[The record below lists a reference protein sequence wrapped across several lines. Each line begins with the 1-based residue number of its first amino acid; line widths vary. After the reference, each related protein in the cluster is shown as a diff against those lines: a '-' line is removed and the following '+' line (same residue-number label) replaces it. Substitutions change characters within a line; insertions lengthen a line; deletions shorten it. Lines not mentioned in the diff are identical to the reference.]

1 MTIQAQQILKKAL
14 LLPPMERAE
23 LIERIFNSFDHRGK
37 DNFDALWAKETEAR
51 IDAFERGKLKAI
63 SAKKVFQKI
72 EKIK

>member
-14 LLPPMERAE
+14 LLPPIERAE
-23 LIERIFNSFDHRGK
+23 LIEKIFNSFDYHGK
-37 DNFDALWAKETEAR
+37 DNFDALWAKEAEAR

-63 SAKKVFQKI
+63 AAKKVFQEI